1 MKKFCKNYLYYH
13 LVADVLAVVVYA
25 FAFIDV
31 LFIEDDLGEVIG
43 VRTEVIPFFILGALA
58 VYGLMILYQALY
70 LRTSGYML
78 TESEIRVRRGVLF
91 RKNSILE
98 YRKMHAINKKQNIIQ
113 RLFGFAVLTI
123 DSGSANTSGKAE
135 ILVYEKNKI
144 VDALLAELK
153 ARKNG
158 EAIAEEKR
166 EQAEEVLSSKA
177 GDFVFSSGKKLVY
190 SLLNIASA
198 AFTMILICFF
208 ALLVYV
214 SLVPV
219 LKDVLAGGIF
229 YILVPA
235 IMIALVVL
243 VGMSVLTF
251 IVSILQGFIGYY
263 NFRIVKNASD
273 LEISYGLLTR
283 HTNTFGYNRIQGVL
297 VRQGLMQR
305 LFGYATLQME
315 VIGYHEGG
323 DDKNNAGTAVGMLL
337 PLCHIREVE
346 SILSSLLPAYVPV
359 KKQIFA
365 KKYFPFISWSALFTF
380 AIFALA
386 ALLTFSLMHLFCA
399 PERALAIVRLLMMLA
414 FLIILAVDAVGAY
427 LSYKNAGLAISEDRI
442 TVYGGGYQKRIT
454 TVLRRSLVAVED
466 VTTPLRARAGIYTI
480 VLHIRTNETTNE
492 ITVEMLDKE
501 AVETLRALLPD

>member
-43 VRTEVIPFFILGALA
+43 VRTEAIPFFILGALA

-166 EQAEEVLSSKA
+166 EQAEEVLSS
-177 GDFVFSSGKKLVY
+177 
-190 SLLNIASA
+190 
-198 AFTMILICFF
+198 
-208 ALLVYV
+208 
-214 SLVPV
+214 
-219 LKDVLAGGIF
+219 
-229 YILVPA
+229 
-235 IMIALVVL
+235 
-243 VGMSVLTF
+243 
-251 IVSILQGFIGYY
+251 
-263 NFRIVKNASD
+263 
-273 LEISYGLLTR
+273 
-283 HTNTFGYNRIQGVL
+283 
-297 VRQGLMQR
+297 
-305 LFGYATLQME
+305 
-315 VIGYHEGG
+315 
-323 DDKNNAGTAVGMLL
+323 
-337 PLCHIREVE
+337 
-346 SILSSLLPAYVPV
+346 
-359 KKQIFA
+359 
-365 KKYFPFISWSALFTF
+365 
-380 AIFALA
+380 
-386 ALLTFSLMHLFCA
+386 
-399 PERALAIVRLLMMLA
+399 
-414 FLIILAVDAVGAY
+414 
-427 LSYKNAGLAISEDRI
+427 
-442 TVYGGGYQKRIT
+442 
-454 TVLRRSLVAVED
+454 
-466 VTTPLRARAGIYTI
+466 
-480 VLHIRTNETTNE
+480 
-492 ITVEMLDKE
+492 
-501 AVETLRALLPD
+501 